1 MSNHSDR
8 PLSKKLYWYNTELLN
23 YFTEKYNNNIKY
35 LEDNS
40 VNFWNSV
47 LPEGIN
53 ADQLQPGP
61 PDKFLVINDRKG
73 KNDYVY
79 HMHNNLPYIENT
91 YHKDIANMSFTDI
104 CIETAKQYKA
114 TDKIID
120 VFWSGGLDSTCMLLA
135 LLEVCPDQLH
145 IILNPQKNEYMDLF
159 HKRVSNISHTF
170 VSTLPELYGTAKA
183 DTNIFTTAVQA
194 DLLFGFFIDPN
205 YLEKFQSYSL
215 EQQLNIQSLGSRYNF
230 SMFDVRF
237 LSNTKLDT
245 IDVDNH
251 RPFFIQPL
259 IEKFAVNYILDN
271 KMIFHCKGVRDPVT
285 GTVSTKPTYTQ
296 AKMPLRDCVAELSGD
311 KEYAYKIEKKPSIRY
326 SVGGTPIKD
335 ILLAYKNLQK
345 QLFDDTVLAI
355 TGEGVI
361 IRGNN
366 IQNFCLQDF
375 QNEEWF

>member
-1 MSNHSDR
+1 MTNNR
-8 PLSKKLYWYNTELLN
+8 PLSKKLYWYNINLLN
-23 YFTEKYNNNIKY
+23 YFTEKYHNNIKY

-40 VNFWNSV
+40 VNFWKAV
-47 LPEGIN
+47 LPEGIT

-61 PDKFLVINDRKG
+61 PEKFLVINDRKG

-79 HMHNNLPYIENT
+79 HMHNNLPYIENK
-91 YHKDIANMSFTDI
+91 YHTDIANMSFTEI
-104 CIETAKQYKA
+104 CIETAKQYK
-114 TDKIID
+114 TTGKIID

-145 IILNPQKNEYMDLF
+145 VILNPDKNEYMELF
-159 HKRVSNISHTF
+159 YNRVANLKHTF
-170 VSTLPELYGTAKA
+170 VYTLPELYGTAKA

-215 EQQLNIQSLGSRYNF
+215 EQQLNIQSLNSRYNF

-237 LSNTKLDT
+237 LSNTKLNT
-245 IDVDNH
+245 IDVNNH

-259 IEKFAVNYILDN
+259 IEKFALNYILDS
-271 KMIFHCKGVRDPVT
+271 KMVFHSKGVRDPVT
-285 GTVSTKPTYTQ
+285 GSVSTNPTYTQ
-296 AKMPLRDCVAELSGD
+296 AKMPLRNCIAELSGD
-311 KEYAYKIEKKPSIRY
+311 KEYAYTVGKKPSIRY
-326 SVGGTPIKD
+326 SVGGTHINEK
-335 ILLAYKNLQK
+335 LLEYNNLQK
-345 QLFDDTVLAI
+345 QLFNDTVLAI
-355 TGEGVI
+355 TGEGTI

-366 IQNFCLQDF
+366 IQNFCLEHF